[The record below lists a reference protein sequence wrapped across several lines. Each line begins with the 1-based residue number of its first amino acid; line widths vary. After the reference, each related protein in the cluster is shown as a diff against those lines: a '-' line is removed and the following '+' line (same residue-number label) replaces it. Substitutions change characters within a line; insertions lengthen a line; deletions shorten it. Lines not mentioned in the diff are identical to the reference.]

1 MENTTMYPNELFA
14 QLFTKEELGEL
25 IEQAKCA
32 NDYKEAVILKYI
44 KLHKKKRFLEN
55 GEAKTNQQQATEET
69 IIRKML
75 NSVTSWE
82 LIIRAI
88 NLKESVEEIQQ
99 QQFIVKSL
107 EYFEK
112 NVQTRTQERE
122 DYLKENGYKLY
133 TLMNKVFTCPQL
145 EDPYLSELDV
155 TNLIKTMADDD
166 HNETDI
172 KEMVELWKYSQFVH

>member
-1 MENTTMYPNELFA
+1 MDPSKLLA
-14 QLFTKEELGEL
+14 QLFTNEELGEI

-55 GEAKTNQQQATEET
+55 GESKTNKQQATEET
-69 IIRKML
+69 IIRNML
-75 NSVTSWE
+75 NSVTNSE

-88 NLKESVEEIQQ
+88 DLKESVEKIQMQ
-99 QQFIVKSL
+99 KFLVKSL

-112 NVQTRTQERE
+112 NFQTRTQERK
-122 DYLKENGYKLY
+122 DYLKENGYKLHC
-133 TLMNKVFTCPQL
+133 LMNKVFTCPQL
-145 EDPYLSELDV
+145 EDPYLSESDV
-155 TNLIKTMADDD
+155 TNLIKTIADDD

-172 KEMVELWKYSQFVH
+172 KEMVELWKYSQFVP